1 MLEEPQNLFEVND
14 QDKRFTENKT
24 VSVSKATLGQFGEV
38 LDSVM
43 NPLKGKMLS
52 MQEVFAEFLGCDIKD
67 LQTDH
72 RMFSGIKSKLY
83 KYIIT
88 YKLEEYR
95 KEELKKET
103 EKVEECYNFQNRENQ
118 IINISLDK
126 QVRIP
131 INITLGIKKGSK
143 KLVLQTVD
151 DCGTFG
157 LLFSYEKGSE
167 KFVSE
172 FSDHLAELCE
182 KNNFYKGQK
191 ISPRL
196 EFLRLGNKTWDD
208 VILDDFT
215 KERIKSNIVDLFKKE
230 EIFKKNG
237 ISSKCGLIWEGLPG
251 TGKTISAQ
259 VLAQELKDITFIW
272 VTPSNVY
279 GAEDVKNIYD
289 LATEL
294 KPTIVFFED
303 ADLFCKDRGYG
314 GENQVLCEIMN
325 RLDGIVPLES
335 VATIF
340 TSNDPNVLEKAL
352 IDRPGRF
359 DERIVFNPPK
369 KDQIIRMMEV
379 FIQKPS
385 YDKEDLSEIA
395 ARSEELHLT
404 GAHIKRLCDLAVIDA
419 IKTDSLDKSSIAVLT
434 KENFE
439 KAFETIKDMKIKIGE
454 AKVEAQKQEK
464 NMKLGPAFGPF
475 REEAESFEESTVV
488 ESVQPEPRKSLIS
501 GIVAKM
507 KEKRG

>member
-1 MLEEPQNLFEVND
+1 MPEQNVNLLFEVSD
-14 QDKRFTENKT
+14 QDKRFSDNKA
-24 VSVSKATLGQFGEV
+24 VQVAKSTLGQFGEV

-43 NPLKGKMLS
+43 NPLRGKMLS
-52 MQEVFAEFLGCDIKD
+52 MQDVLAEYLGCDIKD

-72 RMFSGIKSKLY
+72 KAFSGIKSKLY

-88 YKLEEYR
+88 YKLEDYQ
-95 KEELKKET
+95 KENLKKESSA
-103 EKVEECYNFQNRENQ
+103 KEECYDFQPRENQ
-118 IINISLDK
+118 IISISLDK

-131 INITLGIKKGSK
+131 INILLGIKRGGN
-143 KLVLQTVD
+143 KLVVQTID
-151 DCGTFG
+151 DCGAFS
-157 LLFSYEKGSE
+157 LCFSYKKGDE
-167 KFVSE
+167 KFVTDFE
-172 FSDHLAELCE
+172 EHLADMCE

-191 ISPRL
+191 ISPKL

-259 VLAQELKDITFIW
+259 VLAKDLKDITFIW
-272 VTPSNVY
+272 VTPDSVY
-279 GAEDVKNIYD
+279 SASDVKHIYD
-289 LATEL
+289 LAREL
-294 KPTIVFFED
+294 KPAIVFFED

-314 GENQVLCEIMN
+314 GENSILGEIMQS
-325 RLDGIVPLES
+325 LDGFVPLES
-335 VATIF
+335 VVTIF

-369 KDQIIRMMEV
+369 KDQIIQMMEI

-385 YDKEDLSEIA
+385 YDKADISEIA

-419 IKTDSLDKSSIAVLT
+419 IKNDSLDKSDVAILT
-434 KENFE
+434 LKNFK
-439 KAFETIKDMKIKIGE
+439 KAFEVIKDMKIKIGE
-454 AKVEAQKQEK
+454 AKLEKEQAQVK
-464 NMKLGPAFGPF
+464 NFGPVMAT
-475 REEAESFEESTVV
+475 REVFEEDEPME
-488 ESVQPEPRKSLIS
+488 ESVQPKKANLITEL
-501 GIVAKM
+501 VERM
-507 KEKRG
+507 KKKP